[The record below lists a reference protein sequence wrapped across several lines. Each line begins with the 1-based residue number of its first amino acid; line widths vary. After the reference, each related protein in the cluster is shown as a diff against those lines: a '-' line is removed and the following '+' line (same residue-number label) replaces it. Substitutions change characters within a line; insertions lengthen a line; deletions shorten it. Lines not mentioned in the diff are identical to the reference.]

1 MGTPVI
7 GAILVLLELQPGG
20 RGTDRDAVQQPPER
34 LIVKFREVADCVLQG
49 SRGRS
54 LGTAHPG
61 GDDLIDAIAGLHAVA
76 AGGGVLLIWGNFHV
90 GGKAGTVVVQIKFP
104 PAVVA
109 PVSVLIIAMPYPIL
123 LPPWV
128 PNGPLGRGFL
138 RPVWDR
144 GGCEGVVPVIC
155 YWIGRRILVQIYDL
169 TVDGGLC

>member
-1 MGTPVI
+1 MEKVGPLAGMRGDITAATDQGNVLSFELTLP
-7 GAILVLLELQPGG
+7 GLNTYARQNRDIL
-20 RGTDRDAVQQPPER
+20 
-34 LIVKFREVADCVLQG
+34 
-49 SRGRS
+49 
-54 LGTAHPG
+54 
-61 GDDLIDAIAGLHAVA
+61 
-76 AGGGVLLIWGNFHV
+76 
-90 GGKAGTVVVQIKFP
+90 
-104 PAVVA
+104 
-109 PVSVLIIAMPYPIL
+109 SVLIIAMPYPIL